1 MIDAGPHEASL
12 PTDLEVEE
20 VLAKYDG
27 EPPTKPF
34 LTPVSLHTNPQTGRQ
49 SFRNMVREEQ
59 ESRIPTSLKNRKG
72 FRESNIGSWV
82 SEISYWKMV
91 VRNWKSYLGNLITEI

>member
-27 EPPTKPF
+27 ERPTKPF
-34 LTPVSLHTNPQTGRQ
+34 LMPVSLHTNPQTGRQ
-49 SFRNMVREEQ
+49 SFRNMVGEEQ
-59 ESRIPTSLKNRKG
+59 ESRIPTSLKIEQNSENQILEVGSQKLV
-72 FRESNIGSWV
+72 IGKWL
-82 SEISYWKMV
+82 SEI
-91 VRNWKSYLGNLITEI
+91 GNLILEI